1 MLDKT
6 YGPNEVEEKHYKAW
20 EEAGEFACGGERGNA
35 ETYTI
40 VIPPPNVTGSLHM
53 GHALNNTLQDI
64 LIRYKRKKGMDA
76 LWQPGTDHAGI
87 ATQMVVERQMEAEG
101 LTRHDLG
108 REKFIER
115 VWDWK
120 AHSGGTITGQ
130 LRRLGASCDWSRE
143 RFTMDDGLS
152 AAVRKVFVEL
162 YKQGLIY
169 RDKRLVNWD
178 PLLHTAISD
187 LEVEQRETMG
197 KMWFMKYPIEGEEG
211 RFVTVGTTRPETM
224 LGDTAVAV
232 HPDDERYKD
241 LVGKKAI
248 LPLVDRAIPI
258 VADDYADPEK
268 GSGAVK
274 ITPAHDFNDFEVG
287 QRHNLKLINVL
298 DRDARMNDNVPEH
311 LRGLDR
317 FECRDAVIKEIEAL
331 GLLEKIEDNAMTI
344 PYGDRSGV
352 VIEPWLMD
360 QWFVDA
366 KRLAGPAITAV
377 EQGKTQ
383 FVPKQWE
390 NTYYEWMRNIQPWCI
405 SRQIW
410 WGHQIPAWFG
420 PDGEIFV
427 EETEEA
433 AKAAARAVYGEDKEL
448 VRDPDVL
455 DTWFSSAL
463 WPFST
468 LGWPEETPELERYY
482 KTDVLITGFDIIF
495 FWVARMMM
503 MGIHFMDGEVPFH
516 TVYIHALVRDE
527 KGQKM
532 SKSKGNVIDPIELIE
547 KYGADALR
555 FTLTAFA
562 AQGRDVRLSEQ
573 RVEGYR
579 NFCTKIWNAARFC
592 EMNECRPDEAFDP
605 SKVSGTV
612 NKWIVGKV
620 TEAERAFSAAID
632 AYKFNEAAQAIYQF
646 TWGTFCDWYLELVK
660 PVLQGE
666 DGAAKDET
674 RATAAW
680 VLDQILHLMHPIMPF
695 ITEELWEQ
703 MGTERSAP
711 MISAPWPE
719 LDDSL
724 IDHEANAEMDWV
736 VRLISLVRGLRSEM
750 NVPVKAEIP
759 LLVKDAGEVAK
770 RCMEDHAEQ
779 ITRMARLSSIEA
791 LTGEVPK
798 GAVQAVLDEATVV
811 LPVADVI
818 DVAAEKARLEKE
830 VAKQVSEIQR
840 FEKKLANEKFVANAP
855 DEVVETEREKLAD
868 AQQVHARLSEAL
880 ERLGQVG

>member
-1 MLDKT
+1 
-6 YGPNEVEEKHYKAW
+6 
-20 EEAGEFACGGERGNA
+20 
-35 ETYTI
+35 
-40 VIPPPNVTGSLHM
+40 
-53 GHALNNTLQDI
+53 
-64 LIRYKRKKGMDA
+64 
-76 LWQPGTDHAGI
+76 
-87 ATQMVVERQMEAEG
+87 
-101 LTRHDLG
+101 
-108 REKFIER
+108 
-115 VWDWK
+115 
-120 AHSGGTITGQ
+120 
-130 LRRLGASCDWSRE
+130 
-143 RFTMDDGLS
+143 
-152 AAVRKVFVEL
+152 
-162 YKQGLIY
+162 
-169 RDKRLVNWD
+169 
-178 PLLHTAISD
+178 
-187 LEVEQRETMG
+187 
-197 KMWFMKYPIEGEEG
+197 
-211 RFVTVGTTRPETM
+211 
-224 LGDTAVAV
+224 
-232 HPDDERYKD
+232 
-241 LVGKKAI
+241 
-248 LPLVDRAIPI
+248 
-258 VADDYADPEK
+258 
-268 GSGAVK
+268 
-274 ITPAHDFNDFEVG
+274 
-287 QRHNLKLINVL
+287 
-298 DRDARMNDNVPEH
+298 
-311 LRGLDR
+311 
-317 FECRDAVIKEIEAL
+317 
-331 GLLEKIEDNAMTI
+331 
-344 PYGDRSGV
+344 
-352 VIEPWLMD
+352 
-360 QWFVDA
+360 
-366 KRLAGPAITAV
+366 
-377 EQGKTQ
+377 
-383 FVPKQWE
+383 
-390 NTYYEWMRNIQPWCI
+390 
-405 SRQIW
+405 
-410 WGHQIPAWFG
+410 
-420 PDGEIFV
+420 
-427 EETEEA
+427 
-433 AKAAARAVYGEDKEL
+433 
-448 VRDPDVL
+448 
-455 DTWFSSAL
+455 
-463 WPFST
+463 
-468 LGWPEETPELERYY
+468 
-482 KTDVLITGFDIIF
+482 
-495 FWVARMMM
+495 
-503 MGIHFMDGEVPFH
+503 MDGEVPFH

-620 TEAERAFSAAID
+620 TEAERAVSAAID

-666 DGAAKDET
+666 DGAVKDET